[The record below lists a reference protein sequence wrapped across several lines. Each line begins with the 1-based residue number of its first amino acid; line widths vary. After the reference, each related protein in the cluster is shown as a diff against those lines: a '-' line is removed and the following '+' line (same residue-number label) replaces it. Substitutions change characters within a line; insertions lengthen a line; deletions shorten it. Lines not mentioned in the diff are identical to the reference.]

1 MEQSR
6 TVRPDTN
13 GGWAVYAPGSRRAS
27 SHQPTRYDAIA
38 FARRNV
44 ARGGGTVEIQDTDGQ
59 TLEVIVVP
67 TRTNRRANTLHVR

>member
-1 MEQSR
+1 MNQAR
-6 TVRPDTN
+6 TVRPDGT

-44 ARGGGTVEIQDTDGQ
+44 ARGGGRVEVQDETGETQ
-59 TLEVIVVP
+59 EVIVVP
-67 TRTNRRANTLHVR
+67 TRTNRRANTLHLR

>member
-6 TVRPDTN
+6 SVRPDGR

-44 ARGGGTVEIQDTDGQ
+44 ARGGGTVEVQNELGETQ
-59 TLEVIVVP
+59 EVIVVP
-67 TRTNRRANTLHVR
+67 TRTNRRANSLHVR

>member
-6 TVRPDTN
+6 TVRPDSK

-44 ARGGGTVEIQDTDGQ
+44 ARGGGRVEVLDEHGELQ
-59 TLEVIVVP
+59 EVIVVP
-67 TRTNRRANTLHVR
+67 TRTNRRANSLHVR